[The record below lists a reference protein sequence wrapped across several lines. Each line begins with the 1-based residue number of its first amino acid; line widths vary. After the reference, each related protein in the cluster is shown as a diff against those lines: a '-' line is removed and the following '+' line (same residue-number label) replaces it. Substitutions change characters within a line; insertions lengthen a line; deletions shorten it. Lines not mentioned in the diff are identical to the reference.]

1 MLGTIMIIHDRML
14 AEREQEA
21 NTDFL
26 TGLLSR
32 KAWWLQAERYC
43 AQALRTRRPLTLLL
57 LDIDHFKRINDLHG
71 HAVGDAVLRHFGLLA
86 IATLRSSDHAGRVG
100 GEEFAVMFP
109 DSRGEAV
116 MEVAGRL
123 LESVRRT
130 PCGHGGG
137 AISYTFSAGVAEW
150 IPCENLQSLFERA
163 DRKLYASKAA
173 GRNRISGPGVEAEPA
188 ERAAI
193 TA

>member
-1 MLGTIMIIHDRML
+1 
-14 AEREQEA
+14 
-21 NTDFL
+21 
-26 TGLLSR
+26 
-32 KAWWLQAERYC
+32 
-43 AQALRTRRPLTLLL
+43 
-57 LDIDHFKRINDLHG
+57 
-71 HAVGDAVLRHFGLLA
+71 
-86 IATLRSSDHAGRVG
+86 
-100 GEEFAVMFP
+100 MFP

-150 IPCENLQSLFERA
+150 IPCENLQSLFEA
-163 DRKLYASKAA
+163 P
-173 GRNRISGPGVEAEPA
+173 RNRISGPGVEAEPA

>member
-1 MLGTIMIIHDRML
+1 M
-14 AEREQEA
+14 
-21 NTDFL
+21 
-26 TGLLSR
+26 
-32 KAWWLQAERYC
+32 
-43 AQALRTRRPLTLLL
+43 
-57 LDIDHFKRINDLHG
+57 
-71 HAVGDAVLRHFGLLA
+71 
-86 IATLRSSDHAGRVG
+86 
-100 GEEFAVMFP
+100 
-109 DSRGEAV
+109 
-116 MEVAGRL
+116 AGRL

-150 IPCENLQSLFERA
+150 IPGENLQSLFERA